1 MSIHGTRGSAGLVS
15 RRVLLRAGAGLG
27 VLSLVGCAHVQPHVN
42 VPTPAE
48 GVRFTTTGSTFNP
61 SIELSPAS
69 SATVRWVGE
78 DGSELATGTSPTI
91 RFGSIEPQTVRMLTN
106 FEDVVTVN
114 LGFNVDDDAGRHH
127 IEANYNKDSQAVD
140 GVTGLGLLTN
150 LRRFMAANTPLTG
163 LLDLNG
169 LSKLEFVE
177 CFQAQVERV
186 DLTGCVSLVRLCM
199 EKNRLT
205 ELDLNPVAN
214 SLRDL
219 RAAVQQT
226 GWLAFARLSQPLAV
240 LYHFCVRDQTV
251 TGHPSSEQLPAC
263 EELWNWNTG
272 QAGDLPTPQRA
283 RSVMSRAN
291 QYTSADFAGQWTGEQ
306 GGELDLE
313 GNKLT
318 RVTLTGCT
326 SLQTIR
332 LRWNSLPTTVVDDVL
347 AEVASWQTKGVTLLL
362 DGNQP
367 PTAAGLSNV
376 AALRKIGWEVEV
388 ASP

>member
-1 MSIHGTRGSAGLVS
+1 
-15 RRVLLRAGAGLG
+15 
-27 VLSLVGCAHVQPHVN
+27 
-42 VPTPAE
+42 
-48 GVRFTTTGSTFNP
+48 
-61 SIELSPAS
+61 
-69 SATVRWVGE
+69 
-78 DGSELATGTSPTI
+78 
-91 RFGSIEPQTVRMLTN
+91 MLTN

-114 LGFNVDDDAGRHH
+114 LGFNVYDDAGRHH
-127 IEANYNKDSQAVD
+127 IEASYNKDSQAVD

-214 SLRDL
+214 TLRDL

-226 GWLAFARLSQPLAV
+226 GRLAFARLSRPLAV

-272 QAGDLPTPQRA
+272 QGGDLPVPQRA
-283 RSVMSRAN
+283 RSVMSRTN
-291 QYTSADFAGQWTGEQ
+291 QYTSADFAGQWTGEE

-313 GNKLT
+313 GNELT
-318 RVTLTGCT
+318 KVTLTGCT
-326 SLQTIR
+326 ALQTIR
-332 LRWNSLPTTVVDDVL
+332 LRWNSLSTTVVDDVL
-347 AEVASWQTKGVTLLL
+347 AEVTSWHTKGLTLLL

-367 PTAAGLSNV
+367 PSSVGLSHV
-376 AALRKIGWEVEV
+376 ATLRTLGWEVEV
-388 ASP
+388 SSP